1 MERVGGKRDCVG
13 KGEDMVE
20 NGEAMGETRLR
31 EKRRGYRGK
40 YRGYG
45 VNEILWEE
53 RRGCVKKGEDWG
65 GKGRRRKREEEEK
78 VWGRRKEFGR
88 KGALLAMPGAEA
100 VMYVQEIIP
109 STRSV
114 SRKRREGETER

>member
-88 KGALLAMPGAEA
+88 KGALLAHARCRSS
-100 VMYVQEIIP
+100 YVRTGNHSLYQKCQ
-109 STRSV
+109 SKAT
-114 SRKRREGETER
+114 